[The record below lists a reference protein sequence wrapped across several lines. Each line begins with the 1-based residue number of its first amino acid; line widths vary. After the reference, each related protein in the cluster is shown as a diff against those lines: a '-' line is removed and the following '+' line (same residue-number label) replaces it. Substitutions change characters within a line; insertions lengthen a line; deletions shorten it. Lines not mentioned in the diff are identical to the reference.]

1 MLDGLGR
8 KVRGMVMLI
17 MLMPVPI
24 ILLIIPLLQTNAI
37 QPRYNLEEDVVWDAL
52 DGLGRKVSR
61 MVMLTMLM
69 PVLIMLLMMPLQDQ
83 SINQYIFQDFYKH
96 IVDMFYV

>member
-8 KVRGMVMLI
+8 KVRGMVTLI

-37 QPRYNLEEDVVWDAL
+37 QPRYNLEEDVV
-52 DGLGRKVSR
+52 
-61 MVMLTMLM
+61 
-69 PVLIMLLMMPLQDQ
+69 
-83 SINQYIFQDFYKH
+83 
-96 IVDMFYV
+96 